1 MGTIDYSNII
11 CPIFKL
17 KRIAYFGTFKY
28 ISTENIELIIKNSNG
43 TIAKSF
49 MDNTIDYIIFST
61 DAYFRYMKKFFKPFE
76 DIEYIYNHLKSY
88 NHLYK
93 KIEIISEK
101 DMLKLCNIS
110 DLENI
115 FPKYIGK
122 HLFNPI
128 SDYIVLD
135 MISTGFDY
143 NLDNIIKISA
153 LKIINNSI
161 SDVFVVD
168 IKQSKI
174 KNDYVINVVRG
185 CISKPL
191 IIYSLEEAIIR
202 YISFINDLPILSCN
216 TLLKNNLIF
225 YCYNRITMK
234 CINNDYIDIFQLMS
248 NLYPNIKKI
257 NLDSTSKKLKQ
268 NLDYTQ
274 LSSIEWCTNVHYAYQ
289 TIIKKLNFKDTSNFK
304 LNYFI
309 NKTFVLEGIFE
320 SMSRECLNDTIIYF
334 GGKISKTVSASVDY
348 LLLSNLCYFNYLN
361 GKKTKKQITADSL
374 MMNGTK
380 INIISENTIKNILYY
395 NITENNINDNRIEHN
410 SLLDLLCY

>member
-1 MGTIDYSNII
+1 MGKIDYSNII

-17 KRIAYFGTFKY
+17 KRIAYFGIFKY
-28 ISTENIELIIKNSNG
+28 ISIENIELIIKNSKG
-43 TIAKSF
+43 IVSKSF

-61 DAYFRYMKKFFKPFE
+61 DSYLRYVRKLFKPFE
-76 DIEYIYNHLKSY
+76 DMEYIYKHLQLC
-88 NHLYK
+88 NNQFE
-93 KIEIISEK
+93 KIKVISEE

-110 DLENI
+110 NLENV
-115 FPKYIGK
+115 FPKYVGE
-122 HLFNPI
+122 HLFYPV
-128 SDYIVLD
+128 SDYVVID

-143 NLDNIIKISA
+143 NLDDIIKISA

-168 IKQSKI
+168 IKQSEI

-202 YISFINDLPILSCN
+202 YVNFTKDLPILSCN
-216 TLLKNNLIF
+216 TLFKNNFIF
-225 YCYNRITMK
+225 YCYNRITLK
-234 CINNDYIDIFQLMS
+234 CIHNDYIDIFQLLG
-248 NLYPNIKKI
+248 NIYPNIKKI

-274 LSSIEWCTNVHYAYQ
+274 LSSIDWCTNMHYAYQ
-289 TIIKKLNFKDTSNFK
+289 TIKKKINFKDISNFR
-304 LNYFI
+304 LNSFR

-320 SMSRECLNDTIIYF
+320 SISRNQIYDIIIYF

-348 LLLSNLCYFNYLN
+348 LLLSNLCYFDYLN
-361 GKKTKKQITADSL
+361 GKKSKKQIAADSL

-380 INIISENTIKNILYY
+380 ITIISESTIKNILYY
-395 NITENNINDNRIEHN
+395 NLTQKDITDDIIEPN